1 MILKRLIILF
11 AILKG
16 SLALANPF
24 LPFFNKLYKAHQ
36 LIDNNN
42 FKESKKIIYKQI
54 QGKDSNECI
63 AWYDLS
69 RIYENDQNFDSALI
83 FSEKALM
90 KLFIQ
95 HQNQKESIKLQK
107 RYGLNLNEFND
118 LLTSQVEKLY
128 FLKRKN
134 EPNPI
139 ERSNIN
145 LYYIKQFESL
155 KGRIENNRFYK
166 NFTDSTNPNHVNAN
180 LNCVSKLKYCI
191 ENLYF
196 TEDTIEYKTVIASKN
211 LNIYKGYLSKYW
223 KKLSE
228 NQELSKV
235 IHLKNF
241 YKIIEDT
248 LYKTAF
254 ELVLIENL
262 EQGYLKFVEE
272 YPNAPQKDSAF
283 NLAENI
289 AYLDAKSANN
299 NAKYESYI
307 EKYPRARHRGQIDY
321 LKRYLNVVPVPYLT
335 KELKYVYV
343 DSASSETWTD
353 SLYDFAYP
361 YASNYHKKW
370 YSNGSML
377 VPGCALVM
385 KFDDFGASDFFYIEK
400 DGTPVNQK
408 TYDEIVQFSANMA
421 FVQKADRHGIINS
434 LGQEILPCKF
444 QRIYFDTSL
453 KLGILFN
460 GKSWG
465 MFNITG
471 KLMTPIQY
479 SNILSPFSSITVNVD
494 IIELPKVLIAVM
506 NDHLWGYITLSGEK
520 AIEFNFKQAFP
531 FKNGVALVETTNG
544 KWMYIDFEGKQVSK
558 EYDLIQDLENG
569 YCKVVKITEGK
580 KKYGI
585 LAKPFGSKIPQM
597 NLTHAQLHEFGRTYK
612 IKYQSDSIHQEF
624 KEILT
629 PIHDDII
636 FTTNLHFNAFAVKTP
651 KGYLI
656 YDTSG
661 VLVYKNPIPN
671 LTVFAQKL
679 FITKEKKQVK
689 WYNYKNNLMSNLSFE
704 EINIIS
710 DHLVAG
716 LNKGMWN
723 IFNINEKSLSISN
736 EKGVIYKDFEAIVP
750 AEKEGYFMIQ
760 KKGVWGLCNEEGKV
774 ILDCKYQDIYFTDNA
789 NNYIV
794 RIPETT
800 SNEESSWGVL
810 NTSGKFIVDPV
821 FEGISFEDFSGYWLV
836 PYNEKNAWLDQK
848 GNLFAEPNE

>member
-1 MILKRLIILF
+1 MIFKRLIILF
-11 AILKG
+11 AFIQG

-36 LIDNNN
+36 LIENKD
-42 FKESKKIIYKQI
+42 FKKSKEFIFKQI
-54 QGKDSNECI
+54 QGKDSNQCI

-69 RIYENDQNFDSALI
+69 RIYENDKKFDSALI
-83 FSEKALM
+83 FSEKALL

-95 HQNQKESIKLQK
+95 HQKASEAIKLDK
-107 RYGLNLNEFND
+107 RYSLSLNHFND
-118 LLTSQVEKLY
+118 LITSQVEKLY
-128 FLKRKN
+128 VLNRKS
-134 EPNPI
+134 EPNLLGKKNRNVFYA
-139 ERSNIN
+139 ELFS
-145 LYYIKQFESL
+145 SL
-155 KGRIENNRFYK
+155 KNRVQNHLLYK
-166 NFTDSTNPNHVNAN
+166 NYLDTSTHEQVKNIG
-180 LNCVSKLKYCI
+180 CVIQLEWSIQHLQYC
-191 ENLYF
+191 
-196 TEDTIEYKTVIASKN
+196 EDTIEFKTVLASKN
-211 LNIYKGYLSKYW
+211 INIYKGYIDHYW
-223 KKLSE
+223 KNIEK
-228 NQELSKV
+228 NQQLKNV

-241 YKIIEDT
+241 YKVIEDT
-248 LYKTAF
+248 LFKTAF
-254 ELVLIENL
+254 ELVLIENK
-262 EQGYLKFVEE
+262 EQTYLKFIEE
-272 YPNAPQKDSAF
+272 YPNAPQKDNAF

-289 AYLDAKSANN
+289 AYLEAKSANSN
-299 NAKYESYI
+299 SKYEIFI
-307 EKYPRARHRGQIDY
+307 EKYPKARHRAQIDY
-321 LKRYLNVVPVPYLT
+321 LRRYLNVVPVPYLT

-353 SLYDFAYP
+353 SVYDFAYP

-370 YSNGSML
+370 HSNGSML

-408 TYDEIVQFSANMA
+408 TYDEIVQFSTNMA

-434 LGQEILPCKF
+434 QGQEILPCKF

-471 KLMTPIQY
+471 KLITPIQY

-494 IIELPKVLIAVM
+494 IMELPKVLIAVM
-506 NDHLWGYITLSGEK
+506 NDNLWGYITLSGEK
-520 AIEFNFKQAFP
+520 AIEFNYKQAFP

-544 KWMYIDFEGKQVSK
+544 KWMYIDFGGKQVSK
-558 EYDLIQDLENG
+558 EYDLIQDLESG
-569 YCKVVKITEGK
+569 YSKVVRITEGK

-597 NLTHAQLHEFGRTYK
+597 NLTHAQLHDFGRTYK

-624 KEILT
+624 KEILS

-636 FTTNLHFNAFAVKTP
+636 FTINLHFNAFAVKTP

-661 VLVYKNPIPN
+661 AIICKNPIPN

-679 FITKEKKQVK
+679 FVTKEKKQVK

-716 LNKGMWN
+716 LTKGMWN
-723 IFNINEKSLSISN
+723 IFNINEKSLTILN
-736 EKGVIYKDFEAIVP
+736 EKGMIYKDFEAIVP
-750 AEKEGYFMIQ
+750 SEKEGYFMIQ
-760 KKGVWGLCNEEGKV
+760 KKGVWGLCNENGKV
-774 ILDCKYQDIYFTDNA
+774 ILDCKYQDIYFTDNI
-789 NNYIV
+789 NNFIV

-800 SNEESSWGVL
+800 SNEESSWGVI
-810 NTSGKFIVDPV
+810 NTTGKFIVDPV

-848 GNLFAEPNE
+848 GNLFAEPAE

>member
-1 MILKRLIILF
+1 MIFKRLIILF
-11 AILKG
+11 AFIQG

-36 LIDNNN
+36 LIENKD
-42 FKESKKIIYKQI
+42 FKKSKEIIFKQI
-54 QGKDSNECI
+54 QGKDSNQCI

-69 RIYENDQNFDSALI
+69 RIYENDKKFDSALI
-83 FSEKALM
+83 FSEKALL

-95 HQNQKESIKLQK
+95 HQKASEAIKLNK
-107 RYGLNLNEFND
+107 RYSLSLNHFND
-118 LLTSQVEKLY
+118 LITSQVEKLY
-128 FLKRKN
+128 VLNRKS
-134 EPNPI
+134 EPNLLGKKNRNVFYA
-139 ERSNIN
+139 E
-145 LYYIKQFESL
+145 QFISL
-155 KGRIENNRFYK
+155 KNRVQNHLLYK
-166 NFTDSTNPNHVNAN
+166 NYLDTSTHEQVKN
-180 LNCVSKLKYCI
+180 LGCVIQLEWSIQHLQYC
-191 ENLYF
+191 
-196 TEDTIEYKTVIASKN
+196 EDTIEFKTVLASKN
-211 LNIYKGYLSKYW
+211 INIYKGYIDHYW
-223 KKLSE
+223 KNIEKTQQLK
-228 NQELSKV
+228 NV

-241 YKIIEDT
+241 YKVIEDT
-248 LYKTAF
+248 LFKTAF
-254 ELVLIENL
+254 ELVLIENK
-262 EQGYLKFVEE
+262 EQTYLKFIEE

-289 AYLDAKSANN
+289 AYLDAKSANSN
-299 NAKYESYI
+299 SKYEIFI
-307 EKYPRARHRGQIDY
+307 EKYPKARHRAQIDY

-353 SLYDFAYP
+353 SVYDFAYP

-370 YSNGSML
+370 YANGSML

-434 LGQEILPCKF
+434 QGQEILPCKF

-471 KLMTPIQY
+471 KLITPIQY

-494 IIELPKVLIAVM
+494 IMELPKVLIAVM
-506 NDHLWGYITLSGEK
+506 NDNLWGYITLSGEK
-520 AIEFNFKQAFP
+520 AIEFNYKQAFP

-544 KWMYIDFEGKQVSK
+544 KWMYIDFGGKQVSK
-558 EYDLIQDLENG
+558 EYDLIQDLESG
-569 YCKVVKITEGK
+569 YSKVVRITEGK

-597 NLTHAQLHEFGRTYK
+597 NLTHAQLHDFGRTYK

-624 KEILT
+624 KEILS

-636 FTTNLHFNAFAVKTP
+636 FTINLHFNAFAVKTP

-661 VLVYKNPIPN
+661 AIICKNPIPN

-679 FITKEKKQVK
+679 FVTKEKKQVK

-716 LNKGMWN
+716 LTKGMWN
-723 IFNINEKSLSISN
+723 IFNINEKSLPISN
-736 EKGVIYKDFEAIVP
+736 EKGMIYKDFEAIVP
-750 AEKEGYFMIQ
+750 SEKEGYFMIQ
-760 KKGVWGLCNEEGKV
+760 KKGVWGLCNENGKV
-774 ILDCKYQDIYFTDNA
+774 ILDCKYQDIYFTDNI
-789 NNYIV
+789 NNFIV

-800 SNEESSWGVL
+800 SNEESSWGVI
-810 NTSGKFIVDPV
+810 NTTGKFIVDPV

-848 GNLFAEPNE
+848 GNLFAEPAE